1 MCIRLS
7 DSWLSE
13 GLSEARESRTIHSFR
28 KAGEVLL
35 AAQLAIACFGL
46 AALSPA
52 AADTEPR
59 PSSASIRT
67 PDFDESVRWYQDKLG
82 FRLLDSESL
91 VQGRKAVLER
101 SGFLLEISE
110 ADHILPQEPEATAS
124 VQVTRVPVVSLLV
137 PDVDREVRRLDK
149 AGVDILQPPQDDL
162 DGTYRTAQ
170 IRDNG
175 RHRIELRE
183 PLDDPSRFHPMGR

>member
-1 MCIRLS
+1 VRAGQSILS
-7 DSWLSE
+7 KGWRFL
-13 GLSEARESRTIHSFR
+13 F
-28 KAGEVLL
+28 
-35 AAQLAIACFGL
+35 AAQMIIACFGL
-46 AALSPA
+46 SALSPA
-52 AADTEPR
+52 AADSEPR

-67 PDFDESVRWYQDKLG
+67 PDFDESISWYREKLG

-110 ADHILPQEPEATAS
+110 ADHILPQEPESTAS

-137 PDVDREVRRLDK
+137 PDVDREVRRLDE
-149 AGVDILQPPQDDL
+149 ADVDILQPPQDDL

-183 PLDDPSRFHPMGR
+183 PLDDPSRFNPMGR

>member
-1 MCIRLS
+1 MVIWLS

-13 GLSEARESRTIHSFR
+13 GRHVSAGQSILSKGRRL
-28 KAGEVLL
+28 LL
-35 AAQLAIACFGL
+35 AAQLVIACFGL
-46 AALSPA
+46 STPSPA
-52 AADTEPR
+52 AADSEPR

-67 PDFDESVRWYQDKLG
+67 PDYDESVRWYQDKLG
-82 FRLLDSESL
+82 FRLLGNESL

-101 SGFLLEISE
+101 SGFLLEVAE

-124 VQVTRVPVVSLLV
+124 VQVTPVPVVSLLV
-137 PDVDREVRRLDK
+137 PDVDREVRHLETV
-149 AGVDILQPPQDDL
+149 GVDILQPPQDEL

-183 PLDDPSRFHPMGR
+183 PLDDPSRLHFTGR

>member
-13 GLSEARESRTIHSFR
+13 DRDVSAGQPTLSKGWR
-28 KAGEVLL
+28 VLL
-35 AAQLAIACFGL
+35 AVQLIMAS
-46 AALSPA
+46 LSLSFMTPA
-52 AADTEPR
+52 AADAEPR

-91 VQGRKAVLER
+91 VQGRKAVMER
-101 SGFLLEISE
+101 GGFLLEIAE
-110 ADHILPQEPEATAS
+110 ADHILPQEPESTAS
-124 VQVTRVPVVSLLV
+124 VQVTSVPVISLLV
-137 PDVDREVRRLDK
+137 PDVDREVRRLDE
-149 AGVDILQPPQDDL
+149 ADVDILQPPQDDL
-162 DGTYRTAQ
+162 DGAYRTAQ

>member
-1 MCIRLS
+1 MNAGQSILS
-7 DSWLSE
+7 K
-13 GLSEARESRTIHSFR
+13 GRR
-28 KAGEVLL
+28 VLL
-35 AAQLAIACFGL
+35 AAQLAIVCLGL

-52 AADTEPR
+52 LADSEPR

-67 PDFDESVRWYQDKLG
+67 PDFDASVTWYQDKLG
-82 FRLLDSESL
+82 FRLIDSESL

-101 SGFLLEISE
+101 SGFLLEIAE
-110 ADHILPQEPEATAS
+110 ADHILQQEPEATAA
-124 VQVTRVPVVSLLV
+124 VQVTKAPVVSLLV
-137 PDVDREVRRLDK
+137 PDVDREVRRLED
-149 AGVDILQPPQDDL
+149 AGIDILQPPQDEL
-162 DGTYRTAQ
+162 DGSYRTAQ

>member
-1 MCIRLS
+1 M
-7 DSWLSE
+7 
-13 GLSEARESRTIHSFR
+13 
-28 KAGEVLL
+28 
-35 AAQLAIACFGL
+35 ACFGL

-67 PDFDESVRWYQDKLG
+67 PDYDESVRWYQDKLG
-82 FRLLDSESL
+82 FRLLGDESL

-110 ADHILPQEPEATAS
+110 ADHILLQEPEATAS
-124 VQVTRVPVVSLLV
+124 VQVTRFPVVSLLV
-137 PDVDREVRRLDK
+137 PDVDREVRRLDT

>member
-1 MCIRLS
+1 MS
-7 DSWLSE
+7 
-13 GLSEARESRTIHSFR
+13 
-28 KAGEVLL
+28 AGQSIPSKGRQVLL
-35 AAQLAIACFGL
+35 AAQLIIACFGL
-46 AALSPA
+46 SFISPA

-59 PSSASIRT
+59 PSSAAIRT

-101 SGFLLEISE
+101 SGFLLELSE

-124 VQVTRVPVVSLLV
+124 VQVTPVPVVSLLV
-137 PDVDREVRRLDK
+137 PDVDREVRRLDE
-149 AGVDILQPPQDDL
+149 ADVDILQPPQDDL

>member
-1 MCIRLS
+1 VRVGQSIFPDGRQ
-7 DSWLSE
+7 
-13 GLSEARESRTIHSFR
+13 GLWQ
-28 KAGEVLL
+28 VLL
-35 AAQLAIACFGL
+35 AVQLVFACFGL
-46 AALSPA
+46 ALLSPA

-67 PDFDESVRWYQDKLG
+67 PDFDESVSWYQEKLG
-82 FRLLDSESL
+82 FRLLGSQSL
-91 VQGRKAVLER
+91 VAGRTAVLER

-110 ADHILPQEPEATAS
+110 ADHILQQEPEATAA
-124 VQVTRVPVVSLLV
+124 VQVTQAPVVSLLV
-137 PDVDREVRRLDK
+137 PDVDREVRRLDQ
-149 AGVDILQPPQDDL
+149 AGVDILQPPQDEL

-183 PLDDPSRFHPMGR
+183 PLDDPARFNPMGR

>member
-1 MCIRLS
+1 MSAGQSILS
-7 DSWLSE
+7 K
-13 GLSEARESRTIHSFR
+13 GRRI
-28 KAGEVLL
+28 LL
-35 AAQLAIACFGL
+35 ATQLIIACFGL

-67 PDFDESVRWYQDKLG
+67 PDFDESVRWYRDTLG

-101 SGFLLEISE
+101 SGFLLEVSE

-124 VQVTRVPVVSLLV
+124 VQVTPVPVVSLLV
-137 PDVDREVRRLDK
+137 PDVDREVRRLEK
-149 AGVDILQPPQDDL
+149 AGVDILQPPQDDV
-162 DGTYRTAQ
+162 DGSFRTAQ

-183 PLDDPSRFHPMGR
+183 PLGDPSRYHPTGR

>member
-1 MCIRLS
+1 VSAGQSILS
-7 DSWLSE
+7 K
-13 GLSEARESRTIHSFR
+13 SRR
-28 KAGEVLL
+28 VLL
-35 AAQLAIACFGL
+35 AAQLAIACLGL

-67 PDFDESVRWYQDKLG
+67 PDYDESIRWYQDKLG
-82 FRLLDSESL
+82 FRLLDNESL
-91 VQGRKAVLER
+91 VQGRRAVMER
-101 SGFLLEISE
+101 SGFLLEIAE
-110 ADHILPQEPEATAS
+110 ADHILPQEPESTAS
-124 VQVTRVPVVSLLV
+124 VQVTPVPVISLLV
-137 PDVDREVRRLDK
+137 PDVDREVRSLD
-149 AGVDILQPPQDDL
+149 ASGVDILQPPQDEL

>member
-1 MCIRLS
+1 VSAGQPILS
-7 DSWLSE
+7 K
-13 GLSEARESRTIHSFR
+13 GCR
-28 KAGEVLL
+28 VLL
-35 AAQLAIACFGL
+35 LAQLIVACFGL
-46 AALSPA
+46 SALSSA
-52 AADTEPR
+52 LADGEPR

-82 FRLLDSESL
+82 FRLLGSESL

-101 SGFLLEISE
+101 SGFLLEVAE

-124 VQVTRVPVVSLLV
+124 VQVTPVPVVSLLV
-137 PDVDREVRRLDK
+137 PDVDREVRHLETV
-149 AGVDILQPPQDDL
+149 GVDILQPPQDEL

-183 PLDDPSRFHPMGR
+183 PLDDPSRLHFSGR